1 VATAWSQPSA
11 RSSAARPDHNGW
23 VSQQKI
29 HVRPA
34 GPGDRD
40 QVWPLARD
48 LATSYVVQ
56 RAAFDQSYE
65 SLLATPTALLLV
77 AEAPAS
83 PRDRGSL
90 DGSGGA
96 VAEGGGE
103 VVGYLLATSHP
114 AFHANGPVVWVEEV
128 MVAEPARGTGVGRQL
143 MAAAE
148 AWGRRRGARYVALA
162 TRRAA
167 PFYQALGYEDSAVYF
182 KKPLT

>member
-1 VATAWSQPSA
+1 VSAQPT
-11 RSSAARPDHNGW
+11 
-23 VSQQKI
+23 KI
-29 HVRPA
+29 RPA

-48 LATSYVVQ
+48 LATSYVVE
-56 RAAFDQSYE
+56 RPAFDQSFA
-65 SLLATPTALLLV
+65 SLLAHRDALVLI
-77 AEAPAS
+77 AETLTNPANPAS
-83 PRDRGSL
+83 PK
-90 DGSGGA
+90 A
-96 VAEGGGE
+96 PGGE

-114 AFHANGPVVWVEEV
+114 AFHANGSVAWVEEV

-148 AWGRRRGARYVALA
+148 AWARRRGARYVALA

-167 PFYQALGYEDSAVYF
+167 PFYEALGYTDSAIYF

>member
-1 VATAWSQPSA
+1 
-11 RSSAARPDHNGW
+11 

-34 GPGDRD
+34 GPGDQD
-40 QVWPLARD
+40 QIWPLARA

-56 RAAFDQSYE
+56 RPAFNQSFA
-65 SLLATPTALLLV
+65 SLLAHPDALILV
-77 AEAPAS
+77 AETPTNPAS
-83 PRDRGSL
+83 TTTLASPMEPTSPANLKSL
-90 DGSGGA
+90 
-96 VAEGGGE
+96 GGE

-114 AFHANGPVVWVEEV
+114 AFHANGSVAWVEEV

-148 AWGRRRGARYVALA
+148 AWAHRRGARYVALA

-167 PFYQALGYEDSAVYF
+167 PFYEALGYTDSAIYF

>member
-1 VATAWSQPSA
+1 VSAQPI
-11 RSSAARPDHNGW
+11 
-23 VSQQKI
+23 KI
-29 HVRPA
+29 RPA

-40 QVWPLARD
+40 QVWPLARA
-48 LATSYVVQ
+48 LATSYVVE
-56 RAAFDQSYE
+56 RPAFGQSFAT
-65 SLLATPTALLLV
+65 LLAHPDTLVLIAETLTNPADPSPTDPINPMSPAKFT
-77 AEAPAS
+77 EPAS
-83 PRDRGSL
+83 HTLPVNTTSPKAP
-90 DGSGGA
+90 S
-96 VAEGGGE
+96 GE

-114 AFHANGPVVWVEEV
+114 AFHANGLVAWVEEV

-148 AWGRRRGARYVALA
+148 ARARRRGARYVALA

>member
-1 VATAWSQPSA
+1 
-11 RSSAARPDHNGW
+11 
-23 VSQQKI
+23 VSQQKM

-56 RAAFDQSYE
+56 RPAFGHSFAA
-65 SLLATPTALLLV
+65 LLAHPDTLVLV
-77 AEAPAS
+77 AE
-83 PRDRGSL
+83 R
-90 DGSGGA
+90 
-96 VAEGGGE
+96 GGE

-114 AFHANGPVVWVEEV
+114 AFHANGPVARVEEV
-128 MVAEPARGTGVGRQL
+128 MVAAEARGAGAGRQL

-148 AWGRRRGARYVALA
+148 AWARCRGARYVALA

-182 KKPLT
+182 KKAFV

>member
-1 VATAWSQPSA
+1 MSDQY
-11 RSSAARPDHNGW
+11 
-23 VSQQKI
+23 I

-48 LATSYVVQ
+48 LATSYLVE
-56 RAAFDQSYE
+56 RPAFDQSFA
-65 SLLATPTALLLV
+65 SLLAHPDALVLIAETLTNPANPVGLANPTSLK
-77 AEAPAS
+77 AP
-83 PRDRGSL
+83 
-90 DGSGGA
+90 
-96 VAEGGGE
+96 GGE
-103 VVGYLLATSHP
+103 AVGYLLATSHP

-128 MVAEPARGTGVGRQL
+128 MVAESARGTGVGRQL

-148 AWGRRRGARYVALA
+148 AWGHRRGARYVALA